1 MSKPLNQIELGTACV
16 VKESGQPG
24 TLQRIFYYPT
34 KYLVKTD
41 DGEFQYY
48 STHDISF
55 DGYKR
60 PKTSLSIPDVPY
72 DGIGSN
78 YAVWVPFQAESQ
90 VEHHFLSSKEIVW
103 EMITSLELY
112 NVWFDG
118 IQRVIPGVTS
128 ERYVHQFSFDKLP
141 LKPGAFFK
149 IRPATLAPWFRC
161 RIITLEKEKEFG
173 FDLRISPFYTEYVS
187 FKLEESKNGV
197 FVICNRFS
205 KGPLSFLALLNW
217 NKGKSKILQKLAEI
231 TPTIDLNEESDSN
244 NSDIATSEPKLNR
257 EQMIALVVNKSL
269 DGDNDPLNAIDD
281 KVIRGK
287 AKALL
292 VKIKRGSAER
302 PSMPDMNAVA
312 SSSSEES
319 SAELTQEQTIAL
331 VVNKSL
337 DGDNDPLN
345 AIDDKVTR
353 GKAKALLVK
362 IKRGTAERPAMPDV
376 SSESK
381 ASPPTPEAGLSPEQ
395 VFAIAVNKGAGG
407 DMEAVNAIEDRVA
420 RGKAKA
426 LLVKIKRGTAEI
438 PLMPDIFSLEIASE
452 NDKKSESEDEM
463 MKRLIAV
470 GVEGDMEEVNALE
483 NRVLRG
489 KIKAGIVKAKRNK

>member
-1 MSKPLNQIELGTACV
+1 MSKSLNQIELGTSCI

-34 KYLVKTD
+34 KYLVKTE

-48 STHDISF
+48 STHQITF
-55 DGYKR
+55 EGYDR

-72 DGIGSN
+72 DSVGSN

-90 VEHHFLSSKEIVW
+90 VEHHFLSSKQIVW

-118 IQRVIPGVTS
+118 IQRAKPDVTV

-161 RIITLEKEKEFG
+161 RIITMEKEKEFG
-173 FDLRISPFYTEYVS
+173 FDFRMNPFYSEYVS
-187 FKLEESKNGV
+187 FKIEESKNGV

-205 KGPLSFLALLNW
+205 RGPLSFLALFNW

-231 TPTIDLNEESDSN
+231 TPTIELKEDDNSSSLDS
-244 NSDIATSEPKLNR
+244 AAKEPQLNR
-257 EQMIALVVNKSL
+257 EQTIAFVVNKSL
-269 DGDNDPLNAIDD
+269 DGDNDPLNALSD
-281 KVIRGK
+281 KVTRGK

-302 PSMPDMNAVA
+302 PSMPDMSA
-312 SSSSEES
+312 SAPVQSQSSI
-319 SAELTQEQTIAL
+319 ELTQEQTIAL
-331 VVNKSL
+331 VVNESL
-337 DGDNDPLN
+337 DGNNDPLN
-345 AIDDKVTR
+345 AIEDKVTR

-362 IKRGTAERPAMPDV
+362 IKRGSAERPQRPSPASLDQ
-376 SSESK
+376 SSQVPAEI
-381 ASPPTPEAGLSPEQ
+381 GLSKDQ
-395 VFAIAVNKGAGG
+395 VFAIAVNKGANG
-407 DMEAVNAIEDRVA
+407 DMEAVNAIEDRVT
-420 RGKAKA
+420 RGKVKA
-426 LLVKIKRGTAEI
+426 LLVKIKRGAAEL
-438 PLMPDIFSLEIASE
+438 PQMPDISPSKNAPANEQKA
-452 NDKKSESEDEM
+452 ESEDEM
-463 MKRLIAV
+463 ITRLVTV
-470 GVEGDMEEVNALE
+470 GVGGDMEEINALE
-483 NRVLRG
+483 NRVIRG
-489 KIKAGIVKAKRNK
+489 KIKAAIVKEKRKK

>member
-1 MSKPLNQIELGTACV
+1 MSKPLNQIELGTSCL
-16 VKESGQPG
+16 VKESGQAG

-48 STHDISF
+48 STHEITF
-55 DGYKR
+55 EGYDR

-72 DGIGSN
+72 DGVGSN

-90 VEHHFLSSKEIVW
+90 VEHHFLSSKQIVW

-118 IQRVIPGVTS
+118 IQRAIPDVTS

-141 LKPGAFFK
+141 LKPGAYFK

-161 RIITLEKEKEFG
+161 RIITMEKEKEFG
-173 FDLRISPFYTEYVS
+173 FDFKMSPFYSEYVS
-187 FKLEESKNGV
+187 FKIEESKNGV

-205 KGPLSFLALLNW
+205 KGPLSFLALINW

-231 TPTIDLNEESDSN
+231 TPTVESKEDDSSSVSDS
-244 NSDIATSEPKLNR
+244 TSKEPQLNR
-257 EQMIALVVNKSL
+257 EQTIAFVVNKSL
-269 DGDNDPLNAIDD
+269 DGDNDPLNALPD
-281 KVIRGK
+281 KVTRGK

-302 PSMPDMNAVA
+302 PSLPNLSEVA
-312 SSSSEES
+312 SAPAQSNT
-319 SAELTQEQTIAL
+319 ELTQDQTIAL

-345 AIDDKVTR
+345 AIEDKVTR

-362 IKRGTAERPAMPDV
+362 IKRGSAERPPMPDV
-376 SSESK
+376 SSSSQS
-381 ASPPTPEAGLSPEQ
+381 SPVPAADELSPDKI
-395 VFAIAVNKGAGG
+395 FAIAVNKGADG
-407 DMEAVNAIEDRVA
+407 DMELVNAIEDRVT

-426 LLVKIKRGTAEI
+426 LLVKIKRGTADR
-438 PLMPDIFSLEIASE
+438 PPMPDSSLSK
-452 NDKKSESEDEM
+452 DTPTDDQKSESEDEM
-463 MKRLIAV
+463 IERLVAT
-470 GVEGDMEEVNALE
+470 GMGGDMEEINALE
-483 NRVLRG
+483 SRVLRG
-489 KIKAGIVKAKRNK
+489 KIKAAIVKAKRKK